1 MYEEKMDT
9 LWCSN
14 SDQNNEG
21 RSFIKMHG
29 LENHFAI
36 FDARQEP
43 FMPSKKEIIK
53 ICDSE
58 LGVGADQVII
68 IENSSSHAD
77 ALMRIINV
85 DGFEAEA
92 CGNATRCIAWLLMK
106 EFNKKQVKIETL
118 AGILSCYLLQDDWVK
133 CDMGRISVKSE
144 NIPLSMNIDTLQ
156 PEIEIGPLKDGV
168 ITNIGN
174 PHITFFVDQIDAID
188 IEKWAP
194 LIQEDKL
201 FPRQVN
207 VGIAE
212 ILDNENINL
221 KVYERGAGLTA
232 ACGTGACVAVFAA
245 YTKGLISNKKINVLM
260 AAGKMIIELQAEKK
274 VTMSGPV
281 TYLYSGLWNDTE

>member
-9 LWCSN
+9 LRCSN
-14 SDQNNEG
+14 SDQNNKG

-156 PEIEIGPLKDGV
+156 PEIDIGPLKDGV

>member
-1 MYEEKMDT
+1 MYEEKMDA

-14 SDQNNEG
+14 SDQNNKG

-68 IENSSSHAD
+68 VENSSTHAD
-77 ALMRIINV
+77 AFMRIINV

-144 NIPLSMNIDTLQ
+144 NIPLSMNINTLQ

-194 LIQEDKL
+194 VIQEDKL
-201 FPRQVN
+201 FPKQVN

-212 ILDNENINL
+212 IQDNENISL

-245 YTKGLISNKKINVLM
+245 YTKGLISNKKINVIM

>member
-9 LWCSN
+9 LRCSN
-14 SDQNNEG
+14 SDQNNKG

-77 ALMRIINV
+77 AFMRIINV
-85 DGFEAEA
+85 DGLEAEA

-118 AGILSCYLLQDDWVK
+118 AGILSCFLLHDDWVK
-133 CDMGRISVKSE
+133 CDMGRISIKSE
-144 NIPLSMNIDTLQ
+144 NIPLSMNINTLQ
-156 PEIEIGPLKDGV
+156 PEIDIGPLKDGV

-194 LIQEDKL
+194 VIQEDKL

-212 ILDNENINL
+212 ILNNENIKL

>member
-9 LWCSN
+9 LRCSN
-14 SDQNNEG
+14 SDQNNKG

-156 PEIEIGPLKDGV
+156 PEIDIGPLKDGV

-194 LIQEDKL
+194 VIQEDKL

-212 ILDNENINL
+212 ILNNENIKL

>member
-194 LIQEDKL
+194 VIQEDKL

-281 TYLYSGLWNDTE
+281 TYLYSGLWNDTK

>member
-1 MYEEKMDT
+1 MYEEKMDA

-14 SDQNNEG
+14 SDQNNKG

-77 ALMRIINV
+77 AFMRIINV

-118 AGILSCYLLQDDWVK
+118 AGILSCYLLHDDWIK
-133 CDMGRISVKSE
+133 CDMGRISIKSE

-194 LIQEDKL
+194 VIQEDKL
-201 FPRQVN
+201 FPKQVN

-212 ILDNENINL
+212 ILDNENISL

-281 TYLYSGLWNDTE
+281 TYLYSGLWNDAE

>member
-194 LIQEDKL
+194 VIQEDKL

>member
-1 MYEEKMDT
+1 MYEEKMDA

-14 SDQNNEG
+14 SDQNNKG

-77 ALMRIINV
+77 AVMRIINV

-92 CGNATRCIAWLLMK
+92 CGNATRCVAWLLMK

-118 AGILSCYLLQDDWVK
+118 AGILSCFLLHDDWVK

-194 LIQEDKL
+194 VIQEDKL
-201 FPRQVN
+201 FPKQVN

-212 ILDNENINL
+212 ILDNENISL

-281 TYLYSGLWNDTE
+281 TYLYSGLWNDAE

>member
-1 MYEEKMDT
+1 MDT
-9 LWCSN
+9 LRCSN
-14 SDQNNEG
+14 SDQNNKG

-194 LIQEDKL
+194 VIQEDKL

>member
-1 MYEEKMDT
+1 MNKKKRKS
-9 LWCSN
+9 LWHSE
-14 SDQNNEG
+14 SDQKNKG

-43 FMPSKKEIIK
+43 FVPEKNEIMR
-53 ICDSE
+53 ICDSK
-58 LGVGADQVII
+58 LGIGVDQVII

-77 ALMRIINV
+77 AFMRIINV

-106 EFNKKQVKIETL
+106 EFNRKKIKIETL
-118 AGILSCYLLQDDWVK
+118 AGILKCYLIDDDWVK
-133 CDMGRISVKSE
+133 CEMGRITVKPE
-144 NIPLSMNIDTLQ
+144 NIPLSMNINTLQ

-194 LIQEDKL
+194 VIQEDKL
-201 FPRQVN
+201 FPKQVN

-212 ILDNENINL
+212 ILDSENIRL
-221 KVYERGAGLTA
+221 KVFERGAGLTA
-232 ACGTGACVAVFAA
+232 ACGTGACVAVYAA
-245 YTKGLISNKKINVLM
+245 YKKGLTSNKKINVLM
-260 AAGKMIIELQAEKK
+260 TAGKMIIELQAEQK
-274 VTMSGPV
+274 VSMSGPV
-281 TYLYSGLWNDTE
+281 TYLYSGLWNDAE

>member
-9 LWCSN
+9 LRCSN
-14 SDQNNEG
+14 SDQNNKG

-68 IENSSSHAD
+68 IENSSRNAD

-194 LIQEDKL
+194 VIQEDKL

>member
-1 MYEEKMDT
+1 MDT
-9 LWCSN
+9 LRCSN
-14 SDQNNEG
+14 SDQNNKG

-194 LIQEDKL
+194 VIQEDKL

-245 YTKGLISNKKINVLM
+245 YTKGLISNKKINVIM

>member
-1 MYEEKMDT
+1 MYEEKMDA

-14 SDQNNEG
+14 SDQNNKG

-77 ALMRIINV
+77 AFMRIINV

-144 NIPLSMNIDTLQ
+144 NIPLSMNINTLQ

-194 LIQEDKL
+194 VIQADKL
-201 FPRQVN
+201 FPKQVN

-212 ILDNENINL
+212 IQDNENISL

-232 ACGTGACVAVFAA
+232 ACGTGACAAVFAA
-245 YTKGLISNKKINVLM
+245 YTKGLISNKKINVFM

-281 TYLYSGLWNDTE
+281 TYLYSGLWNDAE

>member
-9 LWCSN
+9 LRCSN
-14 SDQNNEG
+14 SDQNNKG

-194 LIQEDKL
+194 VIQEDKL

-245 YTKGLISNKKINVLM
+245 YTKGLISNKKINVIM

>member
-77 ALMRIINV
+77 AFMRIINV

-194 LIQEDKL
+194 VIQEDKL

-245 YTKGLISNKKINVLM
+245 HTKGLISNKKINVLM

-274 VTMSGPV
+274 VSMSGPV
-281 TYLYSGLWNDTE
+281 TYLYSGLWNDAE

>member
-9 LWCSN
+9 LRCSN
-14 SDQNNEG
+14 SDQNNKG

-156 PEIEIGPLKDGV
+156 PEIDIGPLKDGV

-245 YTKGLISNKKINVLM
+245 YTKGLISNKKINVIM

>member
-68 IENSSSHAD
+68 IENSSSHAG

-92 CGNATRCIAWLLMK
+92 CGNATRCVAWLLMK

-118 AGILSCYLLQDDWVK
+118 AGILSCFLLHDDWVK

-144 NIPLSMNIDTLQ
+144 NIPLSMNIDTFQ
-156 PEIEIGPLKDGV
+156 PEIEIGPLRDGV

-188 IEKWAP
+188 IERWAP
-194 LIQEDKL
+194 VIQEDKL

>member
-9 LWCSN
+9 LRCSN
-14 SDQNNEG
+14 SDQNNKG

-194 LIQEDKL
+194 VIQEDKL

>member
-9 LWCSN
+9 LTCSN
-14 SDQNNEG
+14 SDQNNKG

-194 LIQEDKL
+194 VIQEDKL

>member
-1 MYEEKMDT
+1 MNEEKMNL
-9 LWCSN
+9 LWHPK
-14 SDQNNEG
+14 SDQKNKG

-43 FMPSKKEIIK
+43 FMPEKNEIIR
-53 ICDSE
+53 ICDSI
-58 LGVGADQVII
+58 LGIGVDQVII

-77 ALMRIINV
+77 AFMRIINV

-106 EFNKKQVKIETL
+106 EFNRKKIKIETL
-118 AGILSCYLLQDDWVK
+118 AGILNCCLLDDEWVK
-133 CDMGRISVKSE
+133 CEMGRITVKPE
-144 NIPLSMNIDTLQ
+144 NIPLSMNINTLQ
-156 PEIEIGPLKDGV
+156 LGIEIGPLKDGV

-194 LIQEDKL
+194 VIQEDKL
-201 FPRQVN
+201 FPKQVN

-212 ILDNENINL
+212 ILDSENIRL
-221 KVYERGAGLTA
+221 KVFERGAGLTA
-232 ACGTGACVAVFAA
+232 ACGTGACVAVYSA
-245 YTKGLISNKKINVLM
+245 YKKGLTSNKKINVLM
-260 AAGKMIIELQAEKK
+260 AAGKLIIELQAEQK
-274 VTMSGPV
+274 VSMSGPV
-281 TYLYSGLWNDTE
+281 TYLYRGLWNDTE

>member
-1 MYEEKMDT
+1 MYEEKMDA

-14 SDQNNEG
+14 SDQNNKG

-118 AGILSCYLLQDDWVK
+118 TGILSCYLLHDDWVK

-144 NIPLSMNIDTLQ
+144 NIPLSMNINTLQ

-194 LIQEDKL
+194 VIQADKL
-201 FPRQVN
+201 FPKQVN

-212 ILDNENINL
+212 IQDNENISL

-232 ACGTGACVAVFAA
+232 ACGTGACAAVFAA
-245 YTKGLISNKKINVLM
+245 YTKGLISNKKINVFM

-281 TYLYSGLWNDTE
+281 TYLYSGLWNDAE

>member
-9 LWCSN
+9 LRCSN
-14 SDQNNEG
+14 SDQNNKG

-194 LIQEDKL
+194 VIQEDKL

-245 YTKGLISNKKINVLM
+245 YTKGLISNKKINVHM

-274 VTMSGPV
+274 VSMSGPV

>member
-1 MYEEKMDT
+1 
-9 LWCSN
+9 
-14 SDQNNEG
+14 
-21 RSFIKMHG
+21 
-29 LENHFAI
+29 
-36 FDARQEP
+36 
-43 FMPSKKEIIK
+43 
-53 ICDSE
+53 
-58 LGVGADQVII
+58 
-68 IENSSSHAD
+68 
-77 ALMRIINV
+77 
-85 DGFEAEA
+85 
-92 CGNATRCIAWLLMK
+92 
-106 EFNKKQVKIETL
+106 
-118 AGILSCYLLQDDWVK
+118 
-133 CDMGRISVKSE
+133 MGRISVKSE
-144 NIPLSMNIDTLQ
+144 NIPLSMNINTLQ

-194 LIQEDKL
+194 VIQEDKL
-201 FPRQVN
+201 FPKQVN

-212 ILDNENINL
+212 ILDNENISL

-245 YTKGLISNKKINVLM
+245 YTKGLISNKKINVFM

>member
-14 SDQNNEG
+14 SDQNNKG

-77 ALMRIINV
+77 AVMRIINV

-194 LIQEDKL
+194 VIQEDKL
-201 FPRQVN
+201 FPKQVN

-212 ILDNENINL
+212 ILDNENISL